1 MESTEVMRDYKGKL
15 KDCIGRRNDIDG
27 PEKYRT
33 YHREGGTE
41 TTKGKSNCW
50 GVGQIWQGFE
60 DVPEPLKVIGVSLK
74 AIYKLPL
81 LKRSVCM
88 DKSRTRQDHCVKRQE
103 CYHNILVLFMPQ
115 TTNQSLNGRMW
126 PPMFTLNS
134 DRQCTRIFKFCSLIV
149 ILVPVMLWYVTF
161 KNWAALKQN
170 R

>member
-1 MESTEVMRDYKGKL
+1 MTLMGQKKH
-15 KDCIGRRNDIDG
+15 
-27 PEKYRT
+27 RT

-74 AIYKLPL
+74 AIYMLTL

-103 CYHNILVLFMPQ
+103 CYHNILVLLCPRQQISHLMDECDHPC
-115 TTNQSLNGRMW
+115 SLW
-126 PPMFTLNS
+126 FWLNS
-134 DRQCTRIFKFCSLIV
+134 DQQCTGIFKFCSLIV